1 MCGEPQGFI
10 RFFKGN
16 VYWKTLCVMVKNGKR
31 HVQIVVSRNFIQLF
45 HATNPTISKQL
56 SLHFPGCTGSK
67 APGHVRWPQR
77 PSNIS
82 RIAPLTN
89 VFSSTKIFFLS
100 KFQIPRAVGRIG
112 RINIY
117 QILSY
122 TIIYYHIP
130 SKTII
135 YYQILSDTLSY
146 ILSYTIIYY
155 QILSYT
161 IVYTI
166 IYTIIYTI
174 YDHISS
180 TIIST
185 YILSYTILSII
196 YYHISIYTIIFT
208 IMTIIL
214 TIIYYHM
221 LSYVL
226 SYILSYILSYVLSI
240 TFIYYHLLSY
250 LLSYIISYLT
260 NYHDASFML
269 QIMDSNHPGHPPKA
283 LTRSM

>member
-1 MCGEPQGFI
+1 MTGKSLLVQAPHSEFNRQRPVKFCDFGVLTLDVWRTA
-10 RFFKGN
+10 RFYPIFQGN

-31 HVQIVVSRNFIQLF
+31 HVQIVVSCNFIQLF

-122 TIIYYHIP
+122 TMIIIY
-130 SKTII
+130 
-135 YYQILSDTLSY
+135 
-146 ILSYTIIYY
+146 
-155 QILSYT
+155 
-161 IVYTI
+161 
-166 IYTIIYTI
+166 
-174 YDHISS
+174 
-180 TIIST
+180 
-185 YILSYTILSII
+185 
-196 YYHISIYTIIFT
+196 
-208 IMTIIL
+208 
-214 TIIYYHM
+214 
-221 LSYVL
+221 
-226 SYILSYILSYVLSI
+226 
-240 TFIYYHLLSY
+240 
-250 LLSYIISYLT
+250 
-260 NYHDASFML
+260 
-269 QIMDSNHPGHPPKA
+269 
-283 LTRSM
+283 

>member
-31 HVQIVVSRNFIQLF
+31 HVQIVVSCNFIQLF

-122 TIIYYHIP
+122 TIIYYQIL
-130 SKTII
+130 SYTIKN
-135 YYQILSDTLSY
+135 YHILSDTIRY
-146 ILSYTIIYY
+146 AIMYTIVYYHILSYTIIYY
-155 QILSYT
+155 PIHYIYYQIHY
-161 IVYTI
+161 
-166 IYTIIYTI
+166 IYYQIHN
-174 YDHISS
+174 HIH
-180 TIIST
+180 
-185 YILSYTILSII
+185 YHI
-196 YYHISIYTIIFT
+196 YYHIH
-208 IMTIIL
+208 
-214 TIIYYHM
+214 YHIH
-221 LSYVL
+221 YH
-226 SYILSYILSYVLSI
+226 ILSQILS
-240 TFIYYHLLSY
+240 
-250 LLSYIISYLT
+250 
-260 NYHDASFML
+260 
-269 QIMDSNHPGHPPKA
+269 
-283 LTRSM
+283 